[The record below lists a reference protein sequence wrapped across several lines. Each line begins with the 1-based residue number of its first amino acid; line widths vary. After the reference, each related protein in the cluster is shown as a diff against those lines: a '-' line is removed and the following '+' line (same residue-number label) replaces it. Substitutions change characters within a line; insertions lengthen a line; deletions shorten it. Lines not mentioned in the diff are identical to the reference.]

1 MWAVT
6 TALTTTATVAVCLED
21 SQHSIFSSSPTSSL
35 LPPSLRTARLCIH
48 QEWLEASCLWDDG
61 GIWSTVWCTSRRI
74 WVQVPNTNM
83 KAGCINKQQDSQC
96 IVKGGGGNRK
106 ISRSLAELVSHRF
119 RERHCLKIHGGE
131 WRRHPALPALPC
143 TWTCTYAHTHSH
155 EHAYTWIHTHPSP
168 PHTYTDC
175 ELGVKGHACNSSA
188 LESEAERL
196 WFLVHTAK
204 TLSQKQNNSDNEMIL
219 QPRNEWTCLGTLPFY
234 LSTMSIKTSK
244 W

>member
-1 MWAVT
+1 MAGILGKGLLWAVT

-106 ISRSLAELVSHRF
+106 ISGVLLNWWAIGLGRDTVSKYTVESEGDTQLCRLYLVLEHV
-119 RERHCLKIHGGE
+119 HM
-131 WRRHPALPALPC
+131 C
-143 TWTCTYAHTHSH
+143 THILMSTHTH
-155 EHAYTWIHTHPSP
+155 EYIHTHPH
-168 PHTYTDC
+168 HTPT
-175 ELGVKGHACNSSA
+175 LTVSWVWRGMPVIPV
-188 LESEAERL
+188 L
-196 WFLVHTAK
+196 WNLR
-204 TLSQKQNNSDNEMIL
+204 QKDYD
-219 QPRNEWTCLGTLPFY
+219 F
-234 LSTMSIKTSK
+234 
-244 W
+244 